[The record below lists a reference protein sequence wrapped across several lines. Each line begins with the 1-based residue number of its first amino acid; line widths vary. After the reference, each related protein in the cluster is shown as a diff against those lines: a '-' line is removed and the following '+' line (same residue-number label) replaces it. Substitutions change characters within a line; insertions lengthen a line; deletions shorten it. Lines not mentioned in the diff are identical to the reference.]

1 MQRVSLGSAAAASAA
16 GAAQQQ
22 QAPKHTAVAP
32 ASTPASTQVG
42 PNGMAPKR
50 LGPVAADGS
59 TMSKV
64 STAGRMLG
72 VTAARA
78 GESTATQGTH
88 VRPHAHPHTQS
99 PTPPWPL
106 QAKADREKQK
116 QNPAYREKERVSV
129 GCELGVQREAPA
141 PAPVQSSGCL
151 HAWPGVAVNLAV
163 KHRRAHA
170 RSLPPLRR
178 RASRPTWTGRWQ
190 SGGEGGRAHCF
201 ELKLQ
206 LEGGAAGAG
215 AADSSSWGREW
226 GERMQ
231 SRQVPVI
238 VSWLL
243 APNSSPAH
251 S

>member
-22 QAPKHTAVAP
+22 QAPKQSAVAP
-32 ASTPASTQVG
+32 ASTMASTQVG

-50 LGPVAADGS
+50 LGPVAVDGS

-78 GESTATQGTH
+78 GESTAAQGTH

-129 GCELGVQREAPA
+129 VGVSWVCKEREVTRGRSACACACAELRLSA
-141 PAPVQSSGCL
+141 CL
-151 HAWPGVAVNLAV
+151 AQCGGEPGGETPEG
-163 KHRRAHA
+163 A
-170 RSLPPLRR
+170 RTLPPTPAQARKQANMDRKMAERR
-178 RASRPTWTGRWQ
+178 
-190 SGGEGGRAHCF
+190 
-201 ELKLQ
+201 
-206 LEGGAAGAG
+206 
-215 AADSSSWGREW
+215 
-226 GERMQ
+226 
-231 SRQVPVI
+231 
-238 VSWLL
+238 
-243 APNSSPAH
+243 
-251 S
+251 